1 MVRATLALLV
11 FLGAVAAAS
20 ATTEPP
26 RREPPAY
33 WYRVPPDLVSRVF
46 PAEEK
51 PQYHMT
57 EQTEVKLDGKV
68 CPYEKVPDDASII
81 LLEVGSDHAIL
92 RLHFQ
97 SKK

>member
-1 MVRATLALLV
+1 MIRPTTALVVL
-11 FLGAVAAAS
+11 LGAVAAAS
-20 ATTEPP
+20 ATPAPT
-26 RREPPAY
+26 RREPPAF
-33 WYRVPPDLVSRVF
+33 WSRVSPDLVARVF

-57 EQTEVKLDGKV
+57 DQTEVKLDGKV
-68 CPYEKVPDDASII
+68 CPYEQVPDDASII

-92 RLHFQ
+92 RIHFQ